1 MSAPHSARN
10 DPSPNTAVG
19 NRPHWQLTEV
29 SSPHLPHPVP
39 VIAARDIPYRTGA
52 NRFQNLTIYLPHTR
66 ETAAFV
72 GATADSL
79 PDQESQT
86 PAGTGSPL
94 ARYLVHVHGGAWR
107 DPQLSSTSIEPAVA
121 HAFTAPDGPGPITA
135 IAALNYSLSQFPT
148 HPTLPYDAVTA
159 GPADPAREATHPQH
173 VSDVLSGLALL
184 RSFGL
189 TDDSYI
195 LSGHSCG
202 ACLTFQ
208 AVLQPPRYYHLADVS
223 ATPRPAAV
231 LGLNGLYDLP
241 ELVTGLDPSHEHL
254 RAEYDMLLS
263 YAFGSDKRSWPAA
276 SPTRF
281 DPADI
286 ADRVRE
292 GTAPRL
298 VVLDQSADDQL
309 VPMNQ
314 KDRLKANL
322 TQVDG
327 LRVVEGHRCT
337 GKHAAPWEQGHALW
351 DSVLDVHAL
360 LRTEVTA

>member
-1 MSAPHSARN
+1 MSSPDSERN
-10 DPSPNTAVG
+10 DRSPNMEVPA
-19 NRPHWQLTEV
+19 RPQWQLTEV

-39 VIAARDIPYRTGA
+39 VIAARDVPYRPGA
-52 NRFQNLTIYLPHTR
+52 NRFQNLTIYLPHTP
-66 ETAAFV
+66 ETAALV
-72 GATADSL
+72 GATADCL
-79 PDQESQT
+79 PDCVLSE
-86 PAGTGSPL
+86 AGTGSPL
-94 ARYLVHVHGGAWR
+94 AQYLVHVHGGAWR

-121 HAFTAPDGPGPITA
+121 HAFAATDGAAPIKA

-148 HPTLPYDAVTA
+148 HPTLPYDAIKDEH
-159 GPADPAREATHPQH
+159 ADPAREATHPQH

-202 ACLTFQ
+202 ACLAFQ
-208 AVLQPPRYYHLADVS
+208 AVLQPPRYYDLTNVPDA
-223 ATPRPAAV
+223 PRPAAV

-241 ELVTGLDPSHEHL
+241 ELVTGLGPSHEHL
-254 RAEYDMLLS
+254 RGEYDMLLS

-281 DPADI
+281 DPTDI

-351 DSVLDVHAL
+351 DSILDVHVL
-360 LRTEVTA
+360 LRTAVTA